1 MHVCVRACV
10 HECVLERVCVCVS
23 VCVRERVCV
32 YVRACGCV
40 CACARAHQSGRKCTY
55 AYICVFQLSPRSPN
69 YFLATLDAGS
79 SSDSQPGTGTT
90 SQSDLPV
97 DLTGFSH
104 DGGTSSTGEPAI
116 LFSKGF
122 VRFIRHLLPNSS
134 CPANH
139 LGKNPIYFE
148 ELDRHEVII
157 RSGIPHTHTVSPGLS
172 ENLVEADRSVDLKD
186 RVDYSFKQCLSVRIP
201 ISLVLVF
208 CAAVALLVTFWA
220 VPGFQRHILIKGT
233 STHCRLFWL

>member
-1 MHVCVRACV
+1 MCVCACV
-10 HECVLERVCVCVS
+10 C
-23 VCVRERVCV
+23 
-32 YVRACGCV
+32 A
-40 CACARAHQSGRKCTY
+40 CACARAHESGRKCTY
-55 AYICVFQLSPRSPN
+55 AYICIFQLSPRSPY

-90 SQSDLPV
+90 SQSDLPA
-97 DLTGFSH
+97 DLI
-104 DGGTSSTGEPAI
+104 GEPAA

-122 VRFIRHLLPNSS
+122 VRFIHHLLPNRSYW
-134 CPANH
+134 ANYF
-139 LGKNPIYFE
+139 GKNPIYIE
-148 ELDRHEVII
+148 EPDLHEVTV
-157 RSGIPHTHTVSPGLS
+157 RSGILHTHIEKNSVSPGLS
-172 ENLVEADRSVDLKD
+172 ENFVEAGRLVDLKD
-186 RVDYSFKQCLSVRIP
+186 RADYSFKQCLSVCIP